1 MKAARRLPHCYNEPF
16 LQNST
21 APLLSWGELVSDAE
35 HGMGGATE
43 AYLVSWV
50 VGAGEQA
57 KVPKN
62 ALKSPS
68 VPGAIEINHSISSQF
83 VWISSRPDMVE
94 FSQGDEWICG
104 QEGFSFT

>member
-16 LQNST
+16 LPNST
-21 APLLSWGELVSDAE
+21 APLLSWGELVSDAG

-43 AYLVSWV
+43 TCLLSWV
-50 VGAGEQA
+50 VGAGQQA

-62 ALKSPS
+62 ALKSPC
-68 VPGAIEINHSISSQF
+68 VPGAIEINHSISPQF
-83 VWISSRPDMVE
+83 VWISSRPDMIE